1 MKKPSDLE
9 DGIDEST
16 SLLSSTPD
24 ILSSRLGALA
34 EQDTCVIQYDP
45 VMLTSLSTL
54 GVMKGSI
61 FGQGAMWKVV
71 LVVIGI
77 TLAIAVAIVK
87 AIERYDHIN
96 PNSFSTET
104 ISSVIRSVTVAM
116 AFLLGLFVNNA
127 MGRWWGIIKDFE
139 QLFLSA
145 KQLVAFLIH
154 IEADE
159 DIRMTVAR
167 QSVLSIEM
175 LRFEKV
181 VHTME
186 GHSEDN
192 WRQKFNELA
201 LAGYMIEADR
211 ACLETVPTEDRSF
224 YCWAMISKAMR
235 SIDQTHPRIS
245 VHVYKVVQDGMTA
258 VSALKTASNF
268 QFPFLYTHMLAFMV
282 HLVNILTAIGA
293 GITIGL
299 VVARSRVSKPDAFG
313 NPSVSIDASAVFKE
327 FLFLFIQVF
336 LYQAFLGIGAA
347 LSFPVVP
354 KGHGAMYRL
363 PVAEMITSLRS
374 NLARM
379 NRLASEKML

>member
-1 MKKPSDLE
+1 
-9 DGIDEST
+9 
-16 SLLSSTPD
+16 
-24 ILSSRLGALA
+24 
-34 EQDTCVIQYDP
+34 VIQYDP

-54 GVMKGSI
+54 TVLKGSI
-61 FGQGAMWKVV
+61 FSQAAMWKVV
-71 LVVIGI
+71 TV
-77 TLAIAVAIVK
+77 AILLTGLIAFAIVK
-87 AIERYDHIN
+87 AIEKFDHLN

-145 KQLVAFLIH
+145 RQLIAFLIH
-154 IEADE
+154 IEAGE
-159 DIRMTVAR
+159 DMRMTVAR
-167 QSVLSIEM
+167 QAVLSIEM

-181 VHTME
+181 VHTMT

-192 WRQKFNELA
+192 WREKFTELT
-201 LAGYMIEADR
+201 LAGHMLEDDR

-224 YCWAMISKAMR
+224 FCWALISKAMR
-235 SIDQTHPRIS
+235 SIDETHPRIS
-245 VHVYKVVQDGMTA
+245 VHVYKVVQDGMSA
-258 VSALKTASNF
+258 VSGLKTASNF
-268 QFPFLYTHMLAFMV
+268 QFPFLYTHMLAYMV
-282 HLVNILTAIGA
+282 HVVNLLTAIGA

-299 VVARSRVSKPDAFG
+299 VIARSQVSKLDAYG
-313 NPSVSIDASAVFKE
+313 NHTVPVDASAVFKE

-363 PVAEMITSLRS
+363 PVAEMITALRG

-379 NRLASEKML
+379 NRLASEKVL

>member
-1 MKKPSDLE
+1 MKKPADLE
-9 DGIDEST
+9 EGVDEST
-16 SLLSSTPD
+16 SLLAGPD
-24 ILSSRLGALA
+24 ILTARIGALA
-34 EQDTCVIQYDP
+34 EDDTCVIQYDP

-54 GVMKGSI
+54 SVLRGSI
-61 FGQGAMWKVV
+61 FFQGAMWKVV
-71 LVVIGI
+71 LVAVAI
-77 TLAIAVAIVK
+77 TAVVAVAIVK
-87 AIERYDHIN
+87 AIEKYDHIN

-145 KQLVAFLIH
+145 KQLVAFLLH

-186 GHSEDN
+186 GHPEDN
-192 WRQKFNELA
+192 WRKKFDKLA
-201 LAGYMIEADR
+201 LKGHMLEEDR
-211 ACLETVPTEDRSF
+211 ACLQTVPTEDRSF

-235 SIDQTHPRIS
+235 SIDETHPRIS
-245 VHVYKVVQDGMTA
+245 VHVYKVVQEGMAA
-258 VSALKTASNF
+258 VSGFKTASSF
-268 QFPFLYTHMLAFMV
+268 QFPFLYTHMLAYMV
-282 HLVNILTAIGA
+282 HLVNMLTAIGA

-299 VVARSRVSKPDAFG
+299 VVARSQVSPKDASG
-313 NPSVSIDASAVFKE
+313 LPTVPIDASQVFKE

-379 NRLASEKML
+379 NRLASEKVL

>member
-9 DGIDEST
+9 EGVDEST
-16 SLLSSTPD
+16 SLLAAPD
-24 ILSSRLGALA
+24 ILTSRLGALA
-34 EQDTCVIQYDP
+34 QEDTCVIQYDP

-54 GVMKGSI
+54 TVLQGSI
-61 FGQGAMWKVV
+61 FSQGAMWKVV
-71 LVVIGI
+71 IVAVALTALV
-77 TLAIAVAIVK
+77 AIAIVK
-87 AIERYDHIN
+87 AIDKYDHIN

-159 DIRMTVAR
+159 DIRLTVAR

-186 GHSEDN
+186 GNPEEN
-192 WRQKFNELA
+192 WRAKFDRLA
-201 LAGYMIEADR
+201 LRGHMLEEDR
-211 ACLETVPTEDRSF
+211 ACLQTVPTEERSF

-235 SIDQTHPRIS
+235 SIDETHPRIS
-245 VHVYKVVQDGMTA
+245 VHVYKVVQEGMTA
-258 VSALKTASNF
+258 VSGLKTASNF
-268 QFPFLYTHMLAFMV
+268 QFPFLYTHMLAYMV
-282 HLVNILTAIGA
+282 HLVNMLTAIGA

-299 VVARSRVSKPDAFG
+299 VVARSRVSKKDASG
-313 NPSVSIDASAVFKE
+313 IPSVPIDASAVFKE

-379 NRLASEKML
+379 NRLASEKAL